1 MKAVIFRRHGGPEEL
16 EWADMP
22 DPSPEPDDVVIK
34 VSACSLNH
42 LDIWERQG
50 LPGVNIPLP
59 HISGSDVAGEIVQAG
74 NRVKGLRAGQRVIAS
89 PGVSCG
95 ECEFCRKDFDSLC
108 ASYRLLGLQVNGGYA
123 EYVKVPARAVIPVSD
138 KYSWEEW
145 AAVPLVFLTAWH
157 MLASRARLQKGETV
171 LVHAAGSGIGSAAIQ
186 VAKHLG
192 ARVITTASS
201 DEKLEKALALGAD
214 RIVNYKT
221 ADFIAETLD
230 FTQGRG
236 ADVVFEHIGPETW
249 AGSIRVLAKAGRL
262 VTCGATSGREV
273 NVDLRFLY
281 SKQLSIFGS
290 YMGGTR
296 ELHEVLRLIDHG
308 QLKPVVDSVF
318 PLKEARQ
325 AQEKMLSRQ
334 HFGKILLVNP
344 QP

>member
-1 MKAVIFRRHGGPEEL
+1 MKAVIFRRHGGTEEL

-22 DPSPEPDDVVIK
+22 DPTPEPDEVVIK
-34 VSACSLNH
+34 IRACSLNH

-50 LPGVNIPLP
+50 LPGMTLPMP
-59 HISGSDVAGEIVQAG
+59 HISGSDIAGEIAQTG
-74 NRVKGLRAGQRVIAS
+74 KRVTGLRAGQSVIAS
-89 PGVSCG
+89 PGISCG

-123 EYVKVPARAVIPVSD
+123 EYVKVPARAVIPVSN

-157 MLASRARLQKGETV
+157 MLATRARLQKGETV
-171 LVHAAGSGIGSAAIQ
+171 LIHAAGSGIGSAAIQ
-186 VAKHLG
+186 IAKHLG

-201 DEKLEKALALGAD
+201 DAKLEKAVALGAD
-214 RIVNYKT
+214 RMVNYKT
-221 ADFIAETLD
+221 ADFVAETLK
-230 FTQGRG
+230 FTQERG

-249 AGSIRVLAKAGRL
+249 AGSMRVLAKAGRL
-262 VTCGATSGREV
+262 ITCGATSGREV
-273 NVDLRFLY
+273 SVDLRFLY

-290 YMGGTR
+290 YMGGMR
-296 ELHEVLRLIDHG
+296 ELHEVLRLVENG
-308 QLKPVVDSVF
+308 VFRPVVDSIF

-334 HFGKILLVNP
+334 HFGKILLANL
-344 QP
+344 